1 MSSTPRKPDDSTETT
16 SEDPS
21 LRERLHHGFEWVS
34 QAVHE
39 PRRNLDEVQQ
49 RVRNGFEIARFCLRH
64 LAQDRAPQMAASL
77 AFRTLFGILPVLVVV
92 TVAARSLLGA
102 NFQNITGTS
111 SSHPPT
117 TSIPHTPTPTPTPTP
132 SPTPVSKKTKCG
144 ILFPTS

>member
-1 MSSTPRKPDDSTETT
+1 MSNAPSNPETPRDRDPDER
-16 SEDPS
+16 S
-21 LRERLHHGFEWVS
+21 LRERVQASVQWVS

-92 TVAARSLLGA
+92 TVAA
-102 NFQNITGTS
+102 
-111 SSHPPT
+111 
-117 TSIPHTPTPTPTPTP
+117 
-132 SPTPVSKKTKCG
+132 
-144 ILFPTS
+144 